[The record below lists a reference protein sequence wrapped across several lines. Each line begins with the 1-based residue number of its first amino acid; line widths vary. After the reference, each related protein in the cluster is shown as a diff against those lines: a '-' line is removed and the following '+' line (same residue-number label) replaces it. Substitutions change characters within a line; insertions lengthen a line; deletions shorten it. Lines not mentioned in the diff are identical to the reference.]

1 MGFPVFGPGDW
12 RVTDFLPILPLPLD
26 NRWMRLIT
34 YRRDATTAPA
44 LLKDGHVFPLTQLGF
59 SDSLAFISAGPKRWA
74 GVNIQ
79 LEETGLNLLA
89 PLSSVTLEPPIQRP
103 SKILCIGLN
112 YRDHATESKMEPP
125 KFPTVF
131 TKYPHTLIGNGQT
144 ILLPRA
150 SQQPDYEAELAVVIG
165 QGGRN
170 IAEADW
176 EDHVF
181 GYTILNDV
189 SARDVQLATSQW
201 TLGKNFP
208 TFGPMGPWIVSK
220 DEVPDPHQLDISL
233 SISGETL
240 QKSNTRELIFKLP
253 QLISYISKM
262 MPLTPGDII
271 STGTPA
277 GVGMGRT
284 PQRWLKTGDD
294 VVVEISGIGSLR
306 NPVLAEP

>member
-1 MGFPVFGPGDW
+1 
-12 RVTDFLPILPLPLD
+12 
-26 NRWMRLIT
+26 MRLIT

-44 LLKDGHVFPLTQLGF
+44 LLKDDHVFPLTPLGYPDTL
-59 SDSLAFISAGPKRWA
+59 SFIAAGPKRWA
-74 GVNIQ
+74 SVSTQ

-89 PLSSVTLEPPIQRP
+89 PLSSVVLDAPILKP
-103 SKILCIGLN
+103 AKILCIGLN
-112 YRDHATESKMEPP
+112 YRDHAIESKMEPP

-144 ILLPRA
+144 ILLPKA
-150 SQQPDYEAELAVVIG
+150 TQQPDYEAEFAVVIG
-165 QGGRN
+165 EGGRN
-170 IAEADW
+170 IPEENW
-176 EDHVF
+176 EKHVF
-181 GYTILNDV
+181 GYTIVNDV

-208 TFGPMGPWIVSK
+208 TFAPMGPCIVSK
-220 DEVPDPHQLDISL
+220 DEISDPHNLDISL
-233 SISGETL
+233 TINGETL

-253 QLISYISKM
+253 KLISYISTM
-262 MPLTPGDII
+262 MPLSPGDVI

-284 PQRWLKTGDD
+284 PQRWLRPGDD
-294 VVVEISGIGSLR
+294 VVVEVAGIGTLR

>member
-1 MGFPVFGPGDW
+1 
-12 RVTDFLPILPLPLD
+12 
-26 NRWMRLIT
+26 
-34 YRRDATTAPA
+34 
-44 LLKDGHVFPLTQLGF
+44 
-59 SDSLAFISAGPKRWA
+59 
-74 GVNIQ
+74 
-79 LEETGLNLLA
+79 
-89 PLSSVTLEPPIQRP
+89 
-103 SKILCIGLN
+103 
-112 YRDHATESKMEPP
+112 MEPP

-131 TKYPHTLIGNGQT
+131 TKYPLTLIGNGQP

-170 IAEADW
+170 IPEAEW

-233 SISGETL
+233 SINGETL
-240 QKSNTRELIFKLP
+240 QSSNTRELIFKLP
-253 QLISYISKM
+253 TSHLLHFDHDAPGAGRHYQHRYSGGGGNGPHSAAMAPARGRCGDGDFRYRQFTK
-262 MPLTPGDII
+262 PGPRRTLTVPSGWPD
-271 STGTPA
+271 SGLFSPA
-277 GVGMGRT
+277 GASIT
-284 PQRWLKTGDD
+284 PLG
-294 VVVEISGIGSLR
+294 SGTFGERYS
-306 NPVLAEP
+306 PWSG

>member
-1 MGFPVFGPGDW
+1 
-12 RVTDFLPILPLPLD
+12 
-26 NRWMRLIT
+26 MRLIT

-44 LLKDGHVFPLTQLGF
+44 LLKDGHVFPLSPLGYQDAL
-59 SDSLAFISAGPKRWA
+59 SFICAGPKQWDA
-74 GVNIQ
+74 VQGQ

-89 PLSSVTLEPPIQRP
+89 PVSSVVLEPPVLRP

-112 YRDHATESKMEPP
+112 YRDHAIESKMEPP

-131 TKYPHTLIGNGQT
+131 AKYPLTLVGDGQP
-144 ILLPRA
+144 IVLPRA
-150 SQQPDYEAELAVVIG
+150 TEKPDYEAEFAVVIG
-165 QGGRN
+165 EGGRN
-170 IAEADW
+170 IPEEKW

-181 GYTILNDV
+181 GYTIMNDV

-208 TFGPMGPWIVSK
+208 SFAPMGPWIISK
-220 DEVPDPHQLDISL
+220 DEIPDPHALDISL
-233 SISGETL
+233 SINGEVL

-253 QLISYISKM
+253 RLISYISTM
-262 MPLTPGDII
+262 MPLAPGDII

-284 PQRWLKTGDD
+284 PQRWLKPGDD
-294 VVVEISGIGSLR
+294 VVVEIAGIGKLR
-306 NPVLAEP
+306 NPVIAEP